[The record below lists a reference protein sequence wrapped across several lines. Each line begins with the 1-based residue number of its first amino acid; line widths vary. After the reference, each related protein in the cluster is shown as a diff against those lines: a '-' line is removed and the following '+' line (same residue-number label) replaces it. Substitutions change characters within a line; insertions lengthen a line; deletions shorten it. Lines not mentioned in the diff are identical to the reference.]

1 MKTVA
6 KPKVFISYT
15 RRPDDPSNPN
25 DNPEARG
32 LKLVD
37 RLRAAG
43 LDSRIDQYFLRPRR
57 GFVKP
62 HKRPD
67 DKVEPWV
74 IWAGAQI
81 RDADFVLLVCSA
93 QYAATVC
100 KSPLWDDSTG
110 ERWPDVPDDLKF
122 KLQEPGLTWEHW
134 HAMLGD
140 LKFKL
145 QEYQNDGSKGIARNN
160 HAFW

>member
-43 LDSRIDQYFLRPRR
+43 LDSRIDQYFRRTCELAVHRPPFRR
-57 GFVKP
+57 G
-62 HKRPD
+62 KRSRTN
-67 DKVEPWV
+67 
-74 IWAGAQI
+74 ISLAGA
-81 RDADFVLLVCSA
+81 
-93 QYAATVC
+93 
-100 KSPLWDDSTG
+100 
-110 ERWPDVPDDLKF
+110 
-122 KLQEPGLTWEHW
+122 
-134 HAMLGD
+134 
-140 LKFKL
+140 
-145 QEYQNDGSKGIARNN
+145 N
-160 HAFW
+160 HIQPVFR

>member
-134 HAMLGD
+134 HAISGD